1 MKMKV
6 MLVNGSPHVKGNT
19 FLALEEMRKVFEQD
33 GIQAEIVQV
42 GSKAVRGCIACRK
55 CAELGKCVFDDA
67 VNETAKLFEE
77 CDGIVVGSPVYYASA
92 NGNLVSYLDRLFFST
107 KFDKSMKVGASVV
120 VARRGG
126 LSATFDQLNKYF
138 TISNM
143 PIAASQYWNSV
154 HGGAPGEAVQD
165 GEGMQT
171 MRTLA
176 RNMGFLMKSIAL
188 GKEKYGLPV
197 KEAWAPTNFIR

>member
-1 MKMKV
+1 MKV

-67 VNETAKLFEE
+67 VNETAGLFEE